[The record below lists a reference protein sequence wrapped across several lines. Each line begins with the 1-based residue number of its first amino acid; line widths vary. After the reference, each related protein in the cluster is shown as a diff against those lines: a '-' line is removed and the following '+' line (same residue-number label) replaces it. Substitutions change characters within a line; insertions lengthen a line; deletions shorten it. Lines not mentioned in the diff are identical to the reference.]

1 VSTPPQGKRRL
12 GEILV
17 ERGFVTPEQLREALR
32 IQYQEGK
39 RLGEIL
45 VEMGALSHDEL
56 NWALS
61 ELLGIPYVEFREE
74 MVDLDLARTLP
85 EELLRRHEAF
95 PVLRVG
101 DELTVIITDPTNQQ
115 AVSDLEAVTGTKV
128 SIAIASRETLL
139 HLLDRAFPS
148 TKPAGRPTGIR
159 YAEVGAGQG
168 PAESDPTGVAQVY
181 AMLLGALRED
191 ATEIHLEPLANEVR
205 VRIRVEGRLVERARL
220 PKPLLTPV
228 VARFHILGGLRAET
242 GPRQSHVRTRLEQQ
256 EVELELLFFPTIH
269 GEAVTVKIA
278 QRRAGPPTLEALDLD
293 DAARDALQRLSGS
306 HGLVFVTG
314 WDPRARAALLYAL
327 AQMAAAPT
335 KKVVTLE
342 RSVSYVVPD
351 FVQVEVPGEFV
362 EGAATILTH
371 PADVILV
378 EDLAA
383 TATCVAAIGSAEQ
396 GTLVLGGL
404 GFGTNATGLA
414 HLLAL
419 DVPRMPLLAAT
430 AGLANV
436 HRRGARYRVG
446 VLPMD
451 EELRHELLTRHGAPG
466 WTSRIS

>member
-1 VSTPPQGKRRL
+1 VSVNPPGKRRL

-17 ERGFVTPEQLREALR
+17 ERGFVTPDQLREALR
-32 IQYQEGK
+32 VQYQEGK

-45 VEMGALSHDEL
+45 VEMGALSMDEL

-61 ELLGIPYVEFREE
+61 ELLSIPYVEFREE

-85 EELLRRHEAF
+85 EDLLRRHEAF

-101 DELTVIITDPTNQQ
+101 DELTVIITDPTNRL

-128 SIAIASRETLL
+128 SIAIASRETVL
-139 HLLDRAFPS
+139 HLLDRAFPGG
-148 TKPAGRPTGIR
+148 KPASKSPGVR
-159 YAEVGAGQG
+159 YAEVGTSQA
-168 PAESDPTGVAQVY
+168 PADSDPTGVAQVY
-181 AMLLGALRED
+181 ALLLGALRED
-191 ATEIHLEPLANEVR
+191 ATEVHVEPLADDVR
-205 VRIRVEGRLVERARL
+205 VRNRVEGRLVERARL
-220 PKPLLTPV
+220 PKALLGAV
-228 VARFHILGGLRAET
+228 VTRFRILGGLRAES

-256 EVELELLFFPTIH
+256 EVELELLFFPTIQ

-278 QRRAGPPTLEALDLD
+278 QRRAGPPTLEAFDLD
-293 DAARDALQRLSGS
+293 STVRGALQRLAASN
-306 HGLVFVTG
+306 GLVFVTG
-314 WDPRARAALLYAL
+314 WDPRGRAALLYAL

-342 RSVSYVVPD
+342 RAVSYVVPD
-351 FVQVEVPGEFV
+351 FVQVEVPGEFA

-371 PADVILV
+371 PADVLLV
-378 EDLAA
+378 EDL
-383 TATCVAAIGSAEQ
+383 TASGTCLAAIGSAEQ

-436 HRRGARYRVG
+436 HRQGARYRVG

-451 EELRHELLTRHGAPG
+451 EELRHELLTRQGAPG

>member
-1 VSTPPQGKRRL
+1 VSSPPPGKRQL

-17 ERGFVTPEQLREALR
+17 ERGFVSPDQLRQALR
-32 IQYQEGK
+32 VQYQEGK

-45 VEMGALSHDEL
+45 VEMGALSSDEL

-101 DELTVIITDPTNQQ
+101 DELTVILTDPTNQQ

-139 HLLDRAFPS
+139 PLLDRAFPGA
-148 TKPAGRPTGIR
+148 KPAGRAPGVR
-159 YAEVGAGQG
+159 YAEVGAGHA
-168 PAESDPTGVAQVY
+168 PADSDPTGVAQVY
-181 AMLLGALRED
+181 ALLLGALRED
-191 ATEIHLEPLANEVR
+191 ATEIHVEPLADEVR
-205 VRIRVEGRLVERARL
+205 VRNRVEGRLVERARL
-220 PKPLLTPV
+220 PKALLGPV
-228 VARFHILGGLRAET
+228 VARFRILGGLRAES

-256 EVELELLFFPTIH
+256 EVELELLFFPTIQ

-278 QRRAGPPTLEALDLD
+278 QRRASPPTLEALDLD
-293 DAARDALQRLSGS
+293 GAGREALQRLIAGS
-306 HGLVFVTG
+306 GLVFVTG

-327 AQMAAAPT
+327 AQAAAAPT

-342 RSVSYVVPD
+342 RAVSYVVPD
-351 FVQVEVPGEFV
+351 FVQVEVPGEFS

-371 PADVILV
+371 PADVLVV

-383 TATCVAAIGSAEQ
+383 GETCLAAIGSAEQ
-396 GTLVLGGL
+396 GALVLGGL

-419 DVPRMPLLAAT
+419 DVPRMPLLSVT

-436 HRRGARYRVG
+436 HRQGARHRVG

-451 EELRHELLTRHGAPG
+451 EELRHELLTRQGAPG